1 MPWPMIRQLT
11 DDDLRA
17 VFAYVQSIP
26 AIANK
31 VPEPLPPRG
40 Q

>member
-1 MPWPMIRQLT
+1 MQLT
-11 DDDLRA
+11 EADLEA
-17 VFAYVQSIP
+17 TFAYVQTIP

-31 VPEPLPPRG
+31 VPEPRLP